1 MDIIKELWR
10 GNVAQL
16 EQCAMGDRQSKEV
29 LKRAVKRNAVLL
41 ERRLYVCYN
50 AYKKGGG
57 FMKISTEIGSA
68 AKLVGE
74 ERAAAAKRLAEM
86 YENAEC

>member
-50 AYKKGGG
+50 AYKKGGVPPLYL
-57 FMKISTEIGSA
+57 ITHQRASA
-68 AKLVGE
+68 FAMMICNSFGIDDIPQ
-74 ERAAAAKRLAEM
+74 
-86 YENAEC
+86 